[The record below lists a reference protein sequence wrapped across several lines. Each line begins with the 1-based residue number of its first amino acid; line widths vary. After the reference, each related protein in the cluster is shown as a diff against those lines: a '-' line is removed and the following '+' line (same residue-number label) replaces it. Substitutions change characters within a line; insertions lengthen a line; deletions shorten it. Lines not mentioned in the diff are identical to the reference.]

1 MRALAHPGRVRMMHL
16 LRAEALSTSE
26 LGARFGSAQNRLW
39 SVEHGGIPR
48 RVRERRKRGGSQTLF
63 EVPHSL
69 SFDYD
74 QDGPLGMRE
83 AMNRAYFIKATK
95 RLDAAAWPE
104 AEDTDRDV
112 FTTREKEPRPED
124 LRATAEALHEF
135 LHRPDELAPDEPTK
149 TSLPFTVSVRLFRVP
164 RSASQHPDVL
174 GAPG

>member
-1 MRALAHPGRVRMMHL
+1 MLEVSLVIRPMM
-16 LRAEALSTSE
+16 E
-26 LGARFGSAQNRLW
+26 LCANQA
-39 SVEHGGIPR
+39 
-48 RVRERRKRGGSQTLF
+48 ERRKRGGPQTLF

-74 QDGPLGMRE
+74 QDGPPGMRE
-83 AMNRAYFIKATK
+83 AMNRAYLVKAAK
-95 RLDAAAWPE
+95 RLEAAARPE

-124 LRATAEALHEF
+124 LRATAEALHEL

-174 GAPG
+174 GDPG